1 MVDVASQIGD
11 VDFAAAGESVVARLA
26 QDAGRVYDLPEFS
39 DISDYSDDG
48 YSDAQ
53 EQWEES
59 LRQLEQLVSF
69 VLIPLIGKFFGRRAA
84 FFREYD
90 GRIRCTATA
99 LTQYGVRWWTTRRP
113 GSCVLQ
119 APRRSTSLDFW
130 APFRCDLGPHNSHQY
145 SHQCIWSTD
154 LYLTTSTCVST
165 CLYLYRTMCRL
176 KAVYYPESHYI

>member
-11 VDFAAAGESVVARLA
+11 VNFSVAGEGVAARLA
-26 QDAGRVYDLPEFS
+26 QEGVGGRVYDLPEFS

-84 FFREYD
+84 YFGEYSRE
-90 GRIRCTATA
+90 GRNGCNRMAI
-99 LTQYGVRWWTTRRP
+99 LTQCGAWWWTTDRP
-113 GSCVLQ
+113 RSFMLPT
-119 APRRSTSLDFW
+119 PRHSTSVEFW
-130 APFRCDLGPHNSHQY
+130 GLSRYDQTSPYYTRLY
-145 SHQCIWSTD
+145 S
-154 LYLTTSTCVST
+154 
-165 CLYLYRTMCRL
+165 
-176 KAVYYPESHYI
+176 

>member
-11 VDFAAAGESVVARLA
+11 VNFSVAGEGVAARLA
-26 QDAGRVYDLPEFS
+26 QEGVGGRVYDLPEFS

-84 FFREYD
+84 YFVWGMVVDYRSPKKLHVTDSKAFNVS
-90 GRIRCTATA
+90 
-99 LTQYGVRWWTTRRP
+99 GVL
-113 GSCVLQ
+113 GAV
-119 APRRSTSLDFW
+119 SL
-130 APFRCDLGPHNSHQY
+130 
-145 SHQCIWSTD
+145 
-154 LYLTTSTCVST
+154 
-165 CLYLYRTMCRL
+165 
-176 KAVYYPESHYI
+176 